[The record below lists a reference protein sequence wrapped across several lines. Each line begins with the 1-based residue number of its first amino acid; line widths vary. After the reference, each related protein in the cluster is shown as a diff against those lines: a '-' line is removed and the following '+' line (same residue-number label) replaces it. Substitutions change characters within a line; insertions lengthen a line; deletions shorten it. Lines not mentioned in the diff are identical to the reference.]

1 MEKNYFKLIF
11 VVSMVLSV
19 MGIFTEIF
27 DYFNF
32 KNYQPS
38 IFNRV
43 IQYFLWIFRVIYLYI
58 GFERS
63 PLNVYNLMFYILLFF
78 GSIFFYI
85 SKGKELRLIRFF
97 YSVSVISNIFLFLR
111 LILENTVFKK
121 EFKIDAEYQT
131 EIYIYK
137 VIAFLLTMFYIF
149 LGYKMLKIIAP
160 GTELDTFKKQ
170 NSDIINV
177 TETPKIDR
185 FIHLFFDTIIMF
197 FLIFGIFELMVS
209 YYRYQTNRIPDWL
222 INRFVITIFFLI
234 IRFTYY
240 TFFER
245 IFGATPGKFLT
256 NSRVITLKSEI
267 LDTVNI
273 FERTFYRHIPFEAFS
288 FFGKKGWHD
297 SFSETY
303 VVKEKSS
310 NVKSSYIIWTFI
322 LCLAI
327 LCFYLYEIFIDKS

>member
-1 MEKNYFKLIF
+1 M
-11 VVSMVLSV
+11 
-19 MGIFTEIF
+19 
-27 DYFNF
+27 
-32 KNYQPS
+32 Q
-38 IFNRV
+38 
-43 IQYFLWIFRVIYLYI
+43 
-58 GFERS
+58 
-63 PLNVYNLMFYILLFF
+63 
-78 GSIFFYI
+78 
-85 SKGKELRLIRFF
+85 
-97 YSVSVISNIFLFLR
+97 
-111 LILENTVFKK
+111 LILGNTVFKK
-121 EFKIDAEYQT
+121 DFNIDAEFQT
-131 EIYIYK
+131 MMYIHK
-137 VIAFLLTMFYIF
+137 IIGFLLTIF
-149 LGYKMLKIIAP
+149 DVALGYKLLKFMGL

-185 FIHLFFDTIIMF
+185 FIHLFFDTMIMVS
-197 FLIFGIFELMVS
+197 LMFGIFGLMIN

-222 INRFVITIFFLI
+222 INRFVITIFFVI

-310 NVKSSYIIWTFI
+310 NVKSSYIIWAFI